1 MPRAHSVDPG
11 DTLSAI
17 AQRFYGDAGLF
28 GFLAAANDIDDPNRI
43 TVGQVLVLPDVGT
56 VRKVIPGDTLTAI
69 AQEFYGDSSRSAIQ
83 AIADANAVR
92 DPDHIEVGWTLAIP
106 ERTTAETSPPGP
118 GPDPV
123 VVVTP
128 PAATAAPIT
137 GIMPYASEPFG
148 VYQPLIGWRSN
159 LQQERVRSGLA
170 NRFALA
176 ISLAHLDATPDSG
189 PRLAAPRFV
198 DPTGTAI
205 GRELAVRA
213 AAAPTGPDVWQ
224 TLLADTPDSPM
235 TSMINSLSAP
245 SPAVES
251 QGLVAAGTT
260 AADPQ
265 RDAVAARLLQQLT
278 AVNPAVVGQM
288 FTRDVQPWE
297 RALAAV
303 TFIGESHPSK
313 EMFLSPIGILHR
325 FREYFFELG
334 TFLGPPVGH
343 VWISPG
349 GTVELIEVNTRR
361 TLSERTME
369 QSVETTEKSEQST
382 TDHDEIADA
391 VKTENATDMKLGVT
405 TSASGGL
412 GSIFQASGS
421 ASFNLDSSRK
431 QAQEQ
436 THKRMREQTA
446 KLSSEVKTN
455 FKTTFRTVT
464 ETTDTSS
471 RRYVL
476 QNTTSRLVSYQLS
489 RKMRKVAVQV
499 QDLGQQLCWQL
510 YVDFPGRKLDTGRF
524 VHETAAAL
532 DPSLKRPDSIPYPP
546 DKPVVY
552 PFAIPFLQDKGGY
565 DDTDLTYLS
574 ESGNADRGINENA
587 GPNSIIQFKFDFDI
601 PPAPEGFEL
610 VGIAGV
616 DFKTEQAVV
625 RDLALNPSPAGAKS
639 TFLIRLQKANF
650 GGKRS
655 MPFDITMTYTPTKAV
670 KDAIDAKNA
679 DAMKNYS
686 DLVAAEKERLFYE
699 TLRKRIKLSSR
710 VPSRRPEDL
719 REEERDVIYREII
732 ARLYGKHDSW
742 DPDDYHVAS
751 ELIRYFFDVDAML
764 YFVAPDWWKPVPAHR
779 VPMTATG
786 ELQSTTVVS
795 GKWSNHYLF
804 TEESEP
810 APLGASLGWFLQLD
824 GDANRN
830 AFLNSPW
837 VKAVLPIRPG
847 RERDAMAY
855 LGRPEVA
862 GTDGLDE
869 PYPFD
874 PAQDPPEYQGK
885 KLRDVLLII
894 GDRIAAEQ
902 EQSLTPVA
910 LKPGDPNSELALPT
924 EVVFSHGFDPLQGG
938 IAFGKEPFEVF
949 SQWTEI
955 LPTEQVVATEYDLA
969 TPS

>member
-17 AQRFYGDAGLF
+17 AQKFYGDPGLF
-28 GFLAAANDIDDPNRI
+28 GFVAAANDISNPDAIN
-43 TVGQVLVLPDVGT
+43 TGQVLVLPDVRR
-56 VRKVIPGDTLTAI
+56 VRRVGPGDTLSAI
-69 AQEFYGDSSRSAIQ
+69 AREFYGDGGQSAVET
-83 AIADANAVR
+83 IAAANAIR
-92 DPDHIEVGWTLAIP
+92 DPDHIEAGWTLAIP
-106 ERTTAETSPPGP
+106 DRPAGPTPSPTPTPGP
-118 GPDPV
+118 APV
-123 VVVTP
+123 MVTP
-128 PAATAAPIT
+128 SGPSAAPVGT
-137 GIMPYASEPFG
+137 MPYASEPFG

-159 LQQERVRSGLA
+159 LQQERVRNGLS
-170 NRFALA
+170 NRFAAA
-176 ISLAHLDATPDSG
+176 ISLAHLDPAPTDVIKLAG
-189 PRLAAPRFV
+189 PRFL

-205 GRELAVRA
+205 GRELAARA
-213 AAAPTGPDVWQ
+213 TAAPADSDIWQ

-235 TSMINSLSAP
+235 TTMMDSLNAAP
-245 SPAVES
+245 APGPVGPGLMTADTAPADS
-251 QGLVAAGTT
+251 
-260 AADPQ
+260 Q
-265 RDAVAARLLQQLT
+265 RDAVTARLLQQLT
-278 AVNPAVVGQM
+278 RANPSIVNQM
-288 FTRDVQPWE
+288 FTRGVQPWE

-303 TFIGESHPSK
+303 TFIGETHPSK
-313 EMFLSPIGILHR
+313 DMFLSPIGILHR

-349 GTVELIEVNTRR
+349 GTVELVEVNTRR
-361 TLSERTME
+361 TLTERT
-369 QSVETTEKSEQST
+369 TEQST
-382 TDHDEIADA
+382 ETTDKAEQSSTDHDEIADA
-391 VKTENATDMKLGVT
+391 VKAENASDMKLGVT

-510 YVDFPGRKLDTGRF
+510 YVDFPGDKLDTGQF

-532 DPSLKRPDSIPYPP
+532 DPSLKRPDTIPYPP
-546 DKPVVY
+546 NKPVVY
-552 PFAIPFLQDKGGY
+552 PFAMPFIQHNGG
-565 DDTDLTYLS
+565 DEDTELTYVQS
-574 ESGNADRGINENA
+574 SDNGDHGINEN
-587 GPNSIIQFKFDFDI
+587 GGHDSIILFRFDFDI

-610 VGIAGV
+610 DSIAGV
-616 DFKTEQAVV
+616 DLKNEQAVIK
-625 RDLALNPSPAGAKS
+625 DIGLLPNPMGAPATS
-639 TFLIRLQKANF
+639 FMIRLAKANF

-655 MPFDITMTYTPTKAV
+655 ISFDIIISYTPTKSA
-670 KDAIDAKNA
+670 KDAIDATNV
-679 DAMKNYS
+679 DAMKDYT

-710 VPSRRPEDL
+710 VPSRRPEHL

-732 ARLYGKHDSW
+732 ARLYGKHDGW
-742 DPDDYHVAS
+742 LADDYHVAS

-764 YFVAPDWWKPVPAHR
+764 YFVAPDWWRPRPSDR
-779 VPMTATG
+779 IPMTAGG
-786 ELQSTTVVS
+786 ELQKTTLVS
-795 GKWSNHYLF
+795 AKKEYLF
-804 TEESEP
+804 TDESEP

-837 VKAVLPIRPG
+837 VKAVLPIRAG
-847 RERDAMAY
+847 RERDAMTY

-874 PAQDPPEYQGK
+874 PTQDP
-885 KLRDVLLII
+885 RNI
-894 GDRIAAEQ
+894 RAR
-902 EQSLTPVA
+902 SC
-910 LKPGDPNSELALPT
+910 
-924 EVVFSHGFDPLQGG
+924 
-938 IAFGKEPFEVF
+938 
-949 SQWTEI
+949 
-955 LPTEQVVATEYDLA
+955 ATCC
-969 TPS
+969 